1 MDHPAFLAAD
11 VLLRQS
17 LRNRSLRDRNE
28 RIEDSPE
35 RERRLLRLGYPSV
48 RVAPRRGF
56 DWRRLFSPPARVVLE
71 PCC

>member
-1 MDHPAFLAAD
+1 MDNPTFLAAD

-17 LRNRSLRDRNE
+17 LRYRSLRDRNE

-35 RERRLLRLGYPSV
+35 RDRRLLLDHPGV
-48 RVAPRRGF
+48 QVDTRRAF
-56 DWRRLFSPPARVVLE
+56 DWRRLFAPPARVVLT